1 MYYAPNRDSIYPTLE
16 NVRCN
21 HSLQTCSHPPPP
33 PLFLPTH
40 PFIKYDSPPGI
51 PGQAKSIFYFR

>member
-33 PLFLPTH
+33 TPIFA
-40 PFIKYDSPPGI
+40 YPPI
-51 PGQAKSIFYFR
+51 YKI